1 MNTAQIIEYTAAAL
15 ALGGVGMMTMRMRL
29 GWVLNFLSCLLYTWV
44 FYNSKLYGDA
54 ALQIG
59 FGVMQVWGWF
69 QWKKKVSTDA
79 LKLRSLSFDG
89 LWNSLLIALG
99 GSLLLG
105 LLLGAATDT
114 AVPWSD
120 AFCTSG
126 SLVAQVLQIGRFRDN
141 WTLWI
146 LVNLVYVPLYV
157 YKGLTATAILYAV
170 FLLMAVW
177 GLWQWNK
184 KLRIERQN
192 QASA

>member
-59 FGVMQVWGWF
+59 FGVMQVWGWLR
-69 QWKKKVSTDA
+69 WKNYSSEGEIP
-79 LKLRSLSFDG
+79 LRSMDFDG
-89 LWNSLLIALG
+89 LWNTLLLVIG

-105 LLLGAATDT
+105 LLLSRGTDSD
-114 AVPWSD
+114 VPWTD
-120 AFCTSG
+120 ASCTAG
-126 SLVAQVLQIGRFRDN
+126 SITAQILQIARYREN
-141 WTLWI
+141 WLLWI
-146 LVNLVYVPLYV
+146 LVNLVYVPLYL
-157 YKGLTATAILYAV
+157 YKELPATAILYSV
-170 FLLMAVW
+170 FFMMAVG

-184 KLRIERQN
+184 KLRQQQH
-192 QASA
+192 QAPA